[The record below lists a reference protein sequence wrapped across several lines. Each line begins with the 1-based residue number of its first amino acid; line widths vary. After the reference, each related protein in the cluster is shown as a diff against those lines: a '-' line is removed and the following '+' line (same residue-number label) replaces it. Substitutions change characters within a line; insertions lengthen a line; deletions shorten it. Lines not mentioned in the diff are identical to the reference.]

1 MKVNSK
7 EMAGVPVETRSG
19 WPVGRVASFDFDADS
34 GHLQTLRV
42 KPSGL
47 VANLLGE
54 ELLVSWDAIVSMSFK
69 KVVITDASVPERAR
83 AIAKAEPAAPS
94 AMLKE
99 G

>member
-1 MKVNSK
+1 
-7 EMAGVPVETRSG
+7 
-19 WPVGRVASFDFDADS
+19 
-34 GHLQTLRV
+34 
-42 KPSGL
+42 
-47 VANLLGE
+47 
-54 ELLVSWDAIVSMSFK
+54 MSFK

>member
-7 EMAGVPVETRSG
+7 EMAGVQAETRSG
-19 WPVGRVASFDFDADS
+19 WPVGKVASFDFDADT
-34 GHLQTLRV
+34 GHLQAVRV
-42 KPSGL
+42 KPGGL

-54 ELLVSWDAIVSMSFK
+54 ELLVSWDAVISMSEE

-83 AIAKAEPAAPS
+83 AIARTEPAAPS

>member
-54 ELLVSWDAIVSMSFK
+54 
-69 KVVITDASVPERAR
+69 
-83 AIAKAEPAAPS
+83 
-94 AMLKE
+94 
-99 G
+99 